1 MKMIQMKK
9 GQVAMEF
16 MTFVGLAIFLLLLFT
31 AVAGYYLKLSTRQQA
46 ALAGQNL
53 ALTLKSELNTAAI
66 VEDNYNRKVRLPGQL
81 EGRDYGLQI
90 SGREVTIQYG
100 GNDYSE
106 LIAMDVG
113 AGANADVATAKKFLQ
128 ISKDAAGVIKLS
140 LVQS

>member
-1 MKMIQMKK
+1 MKK

-31 AVAGYYLKLSTRQQA
+31 AVAGYYLKLSTQQQA

-53 ALTLKSELNTAAI
+53 ALTLKSEINTAAM
-66 VEDNYNRKVRLPGQL
+66 VENNYNRKVDIPGQL
-81 EGRDYGLQI
+81 EGKPYGLQI

-106 LIAMDVG
+106 LVATDLG
-113 AGANADVATAKKFLQ
+113 AGVNADAATAKKFLQ
-128 ISKDAAGVIKLS
+128 VTKDAAGVITLS